1 MSKAYQEK
9 VRHIRGVKVTSD
21 MGLINAYI
29 TVVSRKLDENTVQYQ
44 VAYCSPHDT
53 FVKKEGVR
61 VARNSDKVYTVSIKD
76 GATFKD
82 INFAIIVDMVKNRED
97 APKVHRAYLESI
109 FDSLVEGF

>member
-9 VRHIRGVKVTSD
+9 VRHIRGFKVS
-21 MGLINAYI
+21 GEFGIQNAYF

-53 FVKKEGVR
+53 FVKKEGIR
-61 VARNSDKVYTVSIKD
+61 IARDSDKVYTVDIND

-97 APKVHRAYLESI
+97 APKAHRAYLETI

>member
-9 VRHIRGVKVTSD
+9 VRHIRGHKVTAD
-21 MGLINAYI
+21 FDIKDVYF

-53 FVKKEGVR
+53 FVKKEGIR
-61 VARNSDKVYTVSIKD
+61 IARDSDNVYTVDIKD
-76 GATFKD
+76 DATFKD

-97 APKVHRAYLESI
+97 APKAHRSYLETV
-109 FDSLVEGF
+109 FNSLVEGF